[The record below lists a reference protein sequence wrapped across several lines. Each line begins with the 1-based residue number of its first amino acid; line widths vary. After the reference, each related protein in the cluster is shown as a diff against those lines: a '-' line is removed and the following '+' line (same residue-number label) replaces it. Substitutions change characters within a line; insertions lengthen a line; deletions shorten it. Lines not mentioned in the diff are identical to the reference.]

1 MFRPTHTFLVKKK
14 ERYLTTYYEILNL
27 LQKYEII
34 VNNSTIY
41 QSRKPNCHIVKICYS
56 ILCFVTK
63 QFSAKKGNC
72 LLLCGVITTNCRA
85 NLYTRQWKTICDEVH
100 IHNGA
105 FHKFFPW
112 GQKSD
117 SNNVRKV
124 RENVLKANFCSVIE
138 WHFEHFTKQMTSSN
152 AFCNFCIAKLIFYGK
167 KTFLLDWTNV

>member
-1 MFRPTHTFLVKKK
+1 MSEIWFSQFLFWNFDGKFAQLVLKHCM
-14 ERYLTTYYEILNL
+14 YL
-27 LQKYEII
+27 
-34 VNNSTIY
+34 
-41 QSRKPNCHIVKICYS
+41 VKICYF

-63 QFSAKKGNC
+63 QFSAKKGNW

-117 SNNVRKV
+117 SNIVRKV

-138 WHFEHFTKQMTSSN
+138 WHFEHFTTAN
-152 AFCNFCIAKLIFYGK
+152 DIIER
-167 KTFLLDWTNV
+167 FL